1 MAAQTCSNSF
11 RQRTNQRRARV
22 KGGHAALHACPSDT
36 QNTAQGSSKPLWA
49 LPAQFPDHS
58 AQLDAKQLVPRKNP
72 PQICHVRSHFSGS
85 FLPSRHSSSPSVGT
99 TFEQPQKPQ
108 NTAQS
113 SSKPLWALPAQLPD
127 HSAQLDAK
135 QLVPRK
141 NPPEICHVRSYFS
154 GSFLTS
160 RHRSNPLG
168 AAQLMLGAAHGNS
181 DARKLVP
188 SKNPPEI

>member
-72 PQICHVRSHFSGS
+72 PEIRQVRSHF
-85 FLPSRHSSSPSVGT
+85 
-99 TFEQPQKPQ
+99 
-108 NTAQS
+108 A
-113 SSKPLWALPAQLPD
+113 
-127 HSAQLDAK
+127 
-135 QLVPRK
+135 
-141 NPPEICHVRSYFS
+141 